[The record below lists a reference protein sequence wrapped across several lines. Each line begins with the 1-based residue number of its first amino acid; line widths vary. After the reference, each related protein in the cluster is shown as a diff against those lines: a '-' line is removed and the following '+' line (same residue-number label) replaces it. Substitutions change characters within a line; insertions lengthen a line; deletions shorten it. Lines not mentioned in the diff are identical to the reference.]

1 MYPTGKSEEVRTDIS
16 MNMHHQSPYFFII
29 YSFIIYSLEQGLL
42 CNF

>member
-1 MYPTGKSEEVRTDIS
+1 MYSTGKSEEVRTDVS

-29 YSFIIYSLEQGLL
+29 YSLEQGLW